1 MKSLIFKL
9 HLLMVTVF
17 AFEWDICLGEGD
29 ALLGTMPG
37 TIGPRQMRPA
47 LGGHDLE
54 GGAGRWRNILLP

>member
-37 TIGPRQMRPA
+37 TIAVLRT
-47 LGGHDLE
+47 GGQRDGKE
-54 GGAGRWRNILLP
+54 ING